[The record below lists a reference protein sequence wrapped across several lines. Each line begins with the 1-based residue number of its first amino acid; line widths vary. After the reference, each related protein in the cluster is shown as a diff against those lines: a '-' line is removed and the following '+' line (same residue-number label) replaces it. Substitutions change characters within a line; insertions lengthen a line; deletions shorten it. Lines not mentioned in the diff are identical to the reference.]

1 MSASRR
7 YLLRSNPVAGL
18 PALTAHSLGDFMN
31 FKQASAVVVASALI
45 GLSGAANAAINVTF
59 NPSAANNDAANKT
72 IFAGQSAFNWNSIQT
87 SLASSL
93 DINGVTGNGVG
104 WQESGH
110 LIFNTYNGGNQ
121 RQGNR
126 TYAGGAYDIY
136 GVFLGSGTGNWT
148 GNNFSVTGINGFTI
162 QLYASP
168 ATGSALVAGTSTSGT
183 DATGG
188 ITGGNKDFL
197 LGTATFAGSFGGTN
211 AQLGGNFQATTQL
224 TANFNFVPASNNY
237 VGVGGFFEAPVPFV
251 LQLQA
256 SGSTNSDQSIYSVD
270 ASGVHIITAA
280 GGGATGNIRA
290 VPEPGA
296 LALVGV
302 ALAGLGLFSRRKAV
316 KA

>member
-1 MSASRR
+1 
-7 YLLRSNPVAGL
+7 
-18 PALTAHSLGDFMN
+18 MN
-31 FKQASAVVVASALI
+31 FKQASAAVVSAALI
-45 GLSGAANAAINVTF
+45 GMSGLASAAINVTF
-59 NPSAANNDAANKT
+59 NPSAGNNDAANKT
-72 IFAGQSAFNWNSIQT
+72 IFAGQSAFQWNSIQT
-87 SLASSL
+87 TLSSML
-93 DINGVTGNGVG
+93 DINAAFGSGVG

-136 GVFLGSGTGNWT
+136 GTFTGTGT
-148 GNNFSVTGINGFTI
+148 GDWIANQFTVTGINGFTI

-168 ATGSALVAGTSTSGT
+168 ATGTALTAGTATTGT
-183 DATGG
+183 QANGG
-188 ITGGNKDFL
+188 ITAGSKDFL

-211 AQLGGNFQATTQL
+211 AQLGTGGVATTQL
-224 TANFNFVPASNNY
+224 TANFNFVPASNDY

-256 SGSTNSDQSIYSVD
+256 SGSTNSAQSVYTID
-270 ASGVHIITAA
+270 ASGVHIVTAA

-290 VPEPGA
+290 LSNNVPEPGA